1 MTGQNL
7 LQDDIS
13 TIRRLLEAP
22 VYLSA
27 DHVLNHVFPTV
38 LLTILGVTAVYLAA
52 FPLAANRLF
61 PKKGVGEKKT
71 DEERRRLAYQ
81 ITNGVTNT
89 VLGLLGLY
97 FQYAVL
103 AKTKATD
110 LESKLQGGVDMH
122 VLGSIQIG
130 FQIWAILMG
139 TFWVNESTEML
150 IHHYAVILAAS
161 KGVFLTNGFR
171 WYAPMA
177 LGMTELSSVP
187 LSVMNFFKNNNVWRE
202 RYPLANLASRLVFSL
217 VFLVV
222 RIGMFVP
229 QHLEYLR
236 YAFWMTYLAG
246 SYEHV
251 GLEYQIF
258 MGVSWLGALFLL
270 VLQLYWGHLI
280 IKGLSSFALKSKI
293 LETKKTN

>member
-1 MTGQNL
+1 MTSQNL
-7 LQDDIS
+7 IQDDIA
-13 TIRRLLEAP
+13 TIQRLLEAP

-27 DHVLNHVFPTV
+27 DHVLNNVLPTI
-38 LLTILGVTAVYLAA
+38 LLTMLGVTAVYLAA

-61 PKKGVGEKKT
+61 PKGDGT
-71 DEERRRLAYQ
+71 DDEQRRRLAYQ
-81 ITNGVTNT
+81 ITNGVTNS

-103 AKTKATD
+103 AADTTEVTTAVEFKI
-110 LESKLQGGVDMH
+110 QGAVDMH
-122 VLGSIQIG
+122 LLGSIQIG
-130 FQIWAILMG
+130 FQIWSILMG
-139 TFWVNESTEML
+139 TRWVKESTEML
-150 IHHYAVILAAS
+150 VHHYAVILASS
-161 KGVFLTNGFR
+161 KSVFLTNGFR

-187 LSVMNFFKNNNVWRE
+187 LSLMNFFKNNAIWRE
-202 RYPLANLASRLVFSL
+202 RYPRAHLTSRLLFSL
-217 VFLVV
+217 FFLIV

-236 YAFWMTYLAG
+236 YAFLVTYFAG

-251 GLEYQIF
+251 GLEYRIF
-258 MGVSWLGALFLL
+258 MSVSWLGALFLL
-270 VLQLYWGHLI
+270 GLQLYWAHLI
-280 IKGLSSFALKSKI
+280 VKGLSSFALKSKI